1 MYWKPNIGDLIWV
14 PKNPLGIYAK
24 VGNMDFWKIGII
36 TSIDEY
42 SSVWFY
48 YNDHFEKIHVK
59 HIRRMEPETGK

>member
-1 MYWKPNIGDLIWV
+1 MNWQPNIGDLIWV
-14 PKNPLGIYAK
+14 PKKPLGIYAK

-42 SSVWFY
+42 NSVWFY

-59 HIRRMEPETGK
+59 HIRRMEPEAGK